1 MVQQNVDSGY
11 LENDEVDE
19 MIMQRIEERTLYG
32 LEFQLVNNHESIK
45 SVFPKYIQYD
55 NMSSERRD
63 MNHPIEAI
71 YPSSG

>member
-32 LEFQLVNNHESIK
+32 LEFQLVNNHDLSRACSLNTFSI
-45 SVFPKYIQYD
+45 I
-55 NMSSERRD
+55 
-63 MNHPIEAI
+63 I
-71 YPSSG
+71 